1 MYKVIIFQITSFKIF
16 KTNFIVSFTQSKFFY
31 SFIELIFIIVDK
43 TAKELLLCQIFSVLS
58 FKNCY

>member
-31 SFIELIFIIVDK
+31 SFIELIFIIVDLFK
-43 TAKELLLCQIFSVLS
+43 FKIFGKS
-58 FKNCY
+58 